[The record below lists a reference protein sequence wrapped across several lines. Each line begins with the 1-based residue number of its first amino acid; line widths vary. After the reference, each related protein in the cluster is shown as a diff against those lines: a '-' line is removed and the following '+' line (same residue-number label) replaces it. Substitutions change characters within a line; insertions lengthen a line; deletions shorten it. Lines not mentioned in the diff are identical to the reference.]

1 MQTSERNICI
11 TLPGRLGYSETFLQA
26 HRERLSGF
34 VNCLDDFPIDID
46 YVLPKELAD
55 NDVRRRLRSYWYSYG
70 LNPVRRISLRHFLR
84 RNNIAVV
91 LAEYGL
97 TGVGVLKSCKELNMP
112 LVVHFHGADAY
123 VTELINRLNDRYK
136 RMFDYASAII
146 SVSRHMNEQ
155 LLKLGAPSG
164 KIYYNPYGVELDKF
178 EQTCRLTAPLQA
190 LTVGRFVEKK
200 APYLTILAFKKV
212 LARLPEAR
220 LVMVG
225 TGPLHEVCSKLSHAL
240 HIDHAVELKGVLDH
254 NAVAALMRQ
263 SRVFIQHSLVPE
275 SGDSEGTPVA
285 ILEACASG
293 LPVVSTRHAG
303 IVDVVIEGQSG
314 FLVDEGDIDTMSEYI
329 YQLLSNAT
337 LANQMGTKGREH
349 ISENYNMDSSI
360 RNLRA
365 IVESCS

>member
-1 MQTSERNICI
+1 MPKKNICV
-11 TLPGRLGYSETFLQA
+11 TLPGPLGYSETFLQA
-26 HRERLSGF
+26 HRERLSPF

-46 YVLPKELAD
+46 YILSRELCED
-55 NDVRRRLRSYWYSYG
+55 DFRRRLRSYWYNYG
-70 LNPVRRISLRHFLR
+70 LNPVRRISLRKFLKK
-84 RNNIAVV
+84 NNIGVV

-97 TGVGVLKSCKELNMP
+97 TGVGVLRSCRELNIP

-123 VTELINRLNDRYK
+123 VTELINRLRDKYK

-146 SVSRHMNEQ
+146 SVSRHMTEQ
-155 LLKLGAPSG
+155 LIKLGAPSE
-164 KIYYNPYGVELDKF
+164 KVHYNPYGVELDKF
-178 EQTCRLTAPLQA
+178 EQTCRLTAPLQVVA
-190 LTVGRFVEKK
+190 VGRFVEKK
-200 APYLTILAFKKV
+200 APYLTILAFKNV
-212 LARLPEAR
+212 LDRLPEAR
-220 LVMVG
+220 LVMIG
-225 TGPLHEVCSKLSHAL
+225 TGTLHEVCSRLIHAL
-240 HIDHAVELKGVLDH
+240 HIEHAVELKGVLDH

-303 IVDVVIEGQSG
+303 IMDVVIQGKSG
-314 FLVDEGDIDTMSEYI
+314 FLVDEGDIDTMSEYV
-329 YQLLSNAT
+329 YQLLSNPT
-337 LANQMGTKGREH
+337 LANQMGTKAREH

-360 RNLRA
+360 RNLRT